1 MGDLA
6 VRVSY
11 RWPDKPYFNVFYC
24 KAAGQT
30 LTSYHSSGWNTTR
43 FKNDAYVSFTDAE
56 YWPPAARDITIGQNW
71 EFYAKIKDC
80 KGAGDRFIAEV
91 YKAFYPGVDDIG
103 SSIEASGDNGVI
115 VRINIDVNGEPFER
129 WLRNNPVPEVR

>member
-1 MGDLA
+1 MI
-6 VRVSY
+6 
-11 RWPDKPYFNVFYC
+11 FNVGPSGLSPYPDFKFTVGSTDYTFDSTSQTSSVNNVYYFYRN
-24 KAAGQT
+24 GT
-30 LTSYHSSGWNTTR
+30 
-43 FKNDAYVSFTDAE
+43 
-56 YWPPAARDITIGQNW
+56 NW

-115 VRINIDVNGEPFER
+115 VRINIDVDGEPFER
-129 WLRNNPVPEVR
+129 WLRNNPVPEER